1 MAFINITDIVYPI
14 GTAYMS
20 TTNTSPATLFGGT
33 WSEVKNALLS
43 TVGYGGATTV
53 GNYGGSNIMTVA
65 QMPAHEH
72 SIRRWNRSTAK
83 YEYTCY
89 VQTDA
94 GSGSRWYVLTGGD
107 GPYDTLM
114 PFATETGGGG
124 NPSTHT
130 IIPSIVGFE
139 PLSLV
144 FQGGDV
150 AWHL

>member
-1 MAFINITDIVYPI
+1 MAFVSIVDIVYPI

-20 TTNTSPATLFGGT
+20 TTSTSPAILFGGT

-43 TVGYGGATTV
+43 TVGYGGAMTV
-53 GNYGGSNIMTVA
+53 GNYGGSNIMTVE

-72 SIRRWNRSTAK
+72 SIRRWNRNTNR
-83 YEYTCY
+83 YEYTRY
-89 VQTDA
+89 EQTDA
-94 GSGSRWYVLTGGD
+94 GSGSRWFMLTGGESQ
-107 GPYDTLM
+107 YDTLM
-114 PFATETGGGG
+114 PFATETGGG

>member
-114 PFATETGGGG
+114 PFATETGGGATLL
-124 NPSTHT
+124 P
-130 IIPSIVGFE
+130 IQLF
-139 PLSLV
+139 PLLLGSNRLV
-144 FQGGDV
+144 SFFKAV
-150 AWHL
+150 M